1 MGLIKSRCEVR
12 TALRGCKP
20 PVAGSKAG
28 AKLLGARNIM
38 ANTIMDCNICG
49 KQLIRGDYV
58 YGACHPCARQAINK
72 ASTKGNGGYAR
83 LLDTGPKFEGFVRG
97 YIAKAG

>member
-1 MGLIKSRCEVR
+1 
-12 TALRGCKP
+12 
-20 PVAGSKAG
+20 
-28 AKLLGARNIM
+28 
-38 ANTIMDCNICG
+38 MDCNICG

-83 LLDTGPKFEGFVRG
+83 LLDTDPKFESFVRG
-97 YIAKAG
+97 YIAKAEGRA